1 MTTTSVGTRV
11 TNPET
16 APGDLAALEQTLKDA
31 TKKPPVADDKS
42 KTPPGTPP
50 SKPEYI
56 QDKFWTGDEAESL
69 RKQAEAYSSL
79 QSAYG
84 RMANDLGTQRKLTD
98 QILALDKRST
108 DLEGT
113 PAAVKT
119 APKVNARDL
128 VDRPTETLDAYWKQR
143 EDALRAEMDQRDA
156 ARATADAE
164 RHFVTKHSDFAT
176 VTQTPE
182 FMSWVHSSPLR
193 QRAAALAGTGNFVV
207 ADELLT
213 EYKAIKGQA
222 PNPAAD
228 PNRGTGKTAPD
239 PAATEAA
246 RKAAL
251 ETAANAGGAGTGK
264 GPTYRR
270 ADLIKLKMEKPQVYS
285 DPAFQAE
292 ILRAYAEGRVK

>member
-1 MTTTSVGTRV
+1 MTTTSNRV
-11 TNPET
+11 VNPET

-31 TKKPPVADDKS
+31 TKKPAASVKGAEGD
-42 KTPPGTPP
+42 TT
-50 SKPEYI
+50 KPAKPDYI

-84 RMANDLGTQRKLTD
+84 RMANDLGQQRKLTD
-98 QILALDKRST
+98 QILALDKRSA

-128 VDRPTETLDAYWKQR
+128 VDKPTETLDAYWKQR
-143 EDALRAEMDQRDA
+143 EADLRAEMDAREQKLQA
-156 ARATADAE
+156 AAAE
-164 RHFVTKHSDFAT
+164 RDFLAKHGDFQQ
-176 VTQTPE
+176 VTQTQE
-182 FMSWVHSSPLR
+182 FLTWVHSSPLR
-193 QRAAALAGTGNFVV
+193 QRAAALAGSGNFVI

-213 EYKAIKGQA
+213 EYKAVKGQA
-222 PNPAAD
+222 PDKSAD
-228 PNRGTGKTAPD
+228 PNRGTGNTNPD
-239 PAATEAA
+239 TAATEAA

-251 ETAANAGGAGTGK
+251 ETAANGGGAGTGK
-264 GPTYRR
+264 PTYRR
-270 ADLIKLKMEKPQVYS
+270 ADLIKLKMEKPQVYG